1 MDSYAYPLRGKL
13 KRWSNHTNECSRRT
27 LHHSK
32 AKSPL
37 DSKDHPE
44 THTTKFLG
52 KDGIQMY
59 QSLIGSMKWAISIGH
74 FHIAVHVMTMSS
86 F

>member
-1 MDSYAYPLRGKL
+1 MDSYAYPLRGTL
-13 KRWSNHTNECSRRT
+13 KRWSTHTNECSKRT

-37 DSKDHPE
+37 DSNDHPE
-44 THTTKFLG
+44 TDTTKFLG
-52 KDGIQMY
+52 EDGIQMY
-59 QSLIGSMKWAISIGH
+59 QSLLGSMQWAISIGH
-74 FHIAVHVMTMSS
+74 VHIAVHVMTMSS

>member
-1 MDSYAYPLRGKL
+1 MDSYAYPLRGTL
-13 KRWSNHTNECSRRT
+13 KGWSTHKNECSRRT
-27 LHHSK
+27 LHHSR

-37 DSKDHPE
+37 DRKDHPE

-52 KDGIQMY
+52 EDSVQMY
-59 QSLIGSMKWAISIGH
+59 QSLIGSMQWAISIGC
-74 FHIAVHVMTMSS
+74 FHIAVHIMTMSS